1 MSEAMQPGPLAD
13 LDILA
18 VKLCLI
24 QSAVEFVLHG
34 IYSALVMIVLY
45 KLCETVA
52 RLNYLIGDAIV
63 VWRAWVLWTDHPRV
77 HMLLCICLFGTFAG
91 VTVDLAF
98 TSLFALSQFSDTPRS
113 PPNSLRLLILRLPV
127 FLTNFISTVLTAYK
141 VWEYRVE
148 IKQNLGLSH
157 NRKTKVERVLI
168 LLTESGS
175 IYCLLWL
182 SLLVFDLKSSDK
194 ESLAYAVIISTV
206 PLLVAIYPVI
216 TILLLAFQKA
226 NLEST
231 VNGPSFSQSLE
242 FSSRPQVPTA
252 TQSDNV
258 TADSTTSHIDSVM
271 PDPATND
278 RLDPTTD
285 NRPDSNT
292 NDIAV
297 AEKANLESTVA
308 GPSCSQSLQFAS
320 RPQVPTV
327 TQSDDVAPDSTT
339 SHIDSV
345 MPDPATDDRLDPTMY
360 NRPNSKTNDI
370 AVAESLGKNMEKHGS
385 SHFG

>member
-1 MSEAMQPGPLAD
+1 MSEAMPPGPLAE

-18 VKLCLI
+18 LKLCLI

-45 KLCETVA
+45 KLWTNKTKLAVHHILIAAVTSMFVASTMIVSLELALDLIELSTLGIDPPNIERSAINVDLFIDTVS

-63 VWRAWVLWTDHPRV
+63 VWRAWVLWNNHPRV

-113 PPNSLRLLILRLPV
+113 PPNSLRLLILTLPV

-157 NRKTKVERVLI
+157 NKKTKVERVLI

-194 ESLAYAVIISTV
+194 KSLAYAVIISTV
-206 PLLVAIYPVI
+206 PLLIAIYPI
-216 TILLLAFQKA
+216 IIILLLAFEKA
-226 NLEST
+226 SLEST
-231 VNGPSFSQSLE
+231 VNGPSFSQSLQ
-242 FSSRPQVPTA
+242 FASMPHIPTT
-252 TQSDNV
+252 TQSYDI
-258 TADSTTSHIDSVM
+258 APDSTPGHIDSVM
-271 PDPATND
+271 SDSG
-278 RLDPTTD
+278 TD
-285 NRPDSNT
+285 DRPDST
-292 NDIAV
+292 
-297 AEKANLESTVA
+297 
-308 GPSCSQSLQFAS
+308 
-320 RPQVPTV
+320 
-327 TQSDDVAPDSTT
+327 
-339 SHIDSV
+339 
-345 MPDPATDDRLDPTMY
+345 TDDRLDPTID
-360 NRPNSKTNDI
+360 NRQDSNTNAI
-370 AVAESLGKNMEKHGS
+370 AVAEPLGGRMKKHS
-385 SHFG
+385 SNHFG

>member
-45 KLCETVA
+45 KLWTNKTKLAAHHILIAAVISMFVASTMIASLELTLYLIELSTLGIDPLNVERSIINVNLFSETVA

-258 TADSTTSHIDSVM
+258 TPDSTTSHINSVM

-327 TQSDDVAPDSTT
+327 T
-339 SHIDSV
+339 
-345 MPDPATDDRLDPTMY
+345 
-360 NRPNSKTNDI
+360 
-370 AVAESLGKNMEKHGS
+370 
-385 SHFG
+385 